1 MCCTPHIVVSGRK
14 VFCDECWEIDCD
26 KLASQ
31 WCVLRFIRYLLT
43 LKKNLKSIHPLG
55 NPLAFSFIF
64 QTFFVHKRRKSYTVG
79 PLYVKRNKLPRL
91 VAGQKQPPFCFVK
104 HLNNFYKCQNCGKC
118 VKVWGVS
125 FETFTKLFLDFWLI
139 GGWFCPV
146 TNLVAHVFWGAT
158 PPLWYQKE
166 SFL

>member
-1 MCCTPHIVVSGRK
+1 MLYTTHCRVREEG
-14 VFCDECWEIDCD
+14 FLW
-26 KLASQ
+26 
-31 WCVLRFIRYLLT
+31 WMLRNWLWQISITMMRIAFYPLFTYI
-43 LKKNLKSIHPLG
+43 KKNLKSIHPLG
-55 NPLAFSFIF
+55 NPLAFSSIF
-64 QTFFVHKRRKSYTVG
+64 QKFFVHKRRKSYTVG
-79 PLYVKRNKLPRL
+79 PLHVKRNKLPRL